1 MFDKFLNIN
10 TFKHKMMK
18 KVIYSIVALALLFSC
33 STEPQYKIKGQ
44 IDGLNSGTAFLQKID
59 KRVPVSIDSVEIKD
73 GKFSFKGIIDEPD
86 FYIIKLSDTLSAIPL
101 ILENVQY
108 TIKAHVD
115 SIEAVVVEGSANT
128 TKYYDFDKALM
139 NYEMQFRNLYNEY
152 MQATMSGDAAK
163 AKEVE
168 EIYGNIEKEQMQ
180 FVKDFVKGNSNLLI
194 APFITAQYLMSQME
208 FQELDSLVQGFDTT
222 LNASKYV
229 VMINERVNLMK
240 KVAIGQPYT
249 DFTLNDTTGTPVAL
263 SSVIGEKYVLI
274 DFWAA
279 WCNPCRQEN
288 PTLVANYAKYK
299 NKGFEIFGVSFDKS
313 REAWVK
319 AIHDDGI
326 TWPQVSDLKYW
337 ECEAGKLYGVRG
349 IPHNVLIDK
358 NGIIIAK
365 NLRGEELGAKLAELL
380 K

>member
-44 IDGLNSGTAFLQKID
+44 IEGLNSGTAFLQKID

-240 KVAIGQPYT
+240 KVAIGQPYI
-249 DFTLNDTTGTPVAL
+249 DFTLNDTTGNPVAL

>member
-1 MFDKFLNIN
+1 
-10 TFKHKMMK
+10 
-18 KVIYSIVALALLFSC
+18 
-33 STEPQYKIKGQ
+33 
-44 IDGLNSGTAFLQKID
+44 
-59 KRVPVSIDSVEIKD
+59 
-73 GKFSFKGIIDEPD
+73 
-86 FYIIKLSDTLSAIPL
+86 
-101 ILENVQY
+101 
-108 TIKAHVD
+108 
-115 SIEAVVVEGSANT
+115 
-128 TKYYDFDKALM
+128 
-139 NYEMQFRNLYNEY
+139 
-152 MQATMSGDAAK
+152 
-163 AKEVE
+163 
-168 EIYGNIEKEQMQ
+168 
-180 FVKDFVKGNSNLLI
+180 
-194 APFITAQYLMSQME
+194 MSQME

-240 KVAIGQPYT
+240 KVAIGQPYI
-249 DFTLNDTTGTPVAL
+249 DFTLNDTTGNPVAL

-279 WCNPCRQEN
+279 WCDPCRQEN